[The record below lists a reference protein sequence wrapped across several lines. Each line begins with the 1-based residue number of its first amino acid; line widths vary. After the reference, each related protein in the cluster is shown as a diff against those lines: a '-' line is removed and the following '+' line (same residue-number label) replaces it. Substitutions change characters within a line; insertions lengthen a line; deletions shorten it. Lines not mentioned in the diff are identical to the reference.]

1 MITDKA
7 KRKIALFIKDMF
19 IKANIGAGGNASFPN
34 SNELDVPILST
45 NVTTSNSESDD
56 TTIDFAVSV
65 TGANLQGNTIRELG
79 IFSETMPNDTNFDE
93 LRTTTSYTT
102 ETTMLTRI
110 NFEAIGP
117 FTSADTLDFTFTME
131 VE

>member
-19 IKANIGAGGNASFPN
+19 VKANIGAGGNASFPN

-45 NVTTSNSESDD
+45 NATTSNSESDD

-93 LRTTTSYTT
+93 LRTTTSYST

-110 NFEAIGP
+110 NFDAIGP

>member
-19 IKANIGAGGNASFPN
+19 VKANIGAGGNASFPN

-45 NVTTSNSESDD
+45 NATTSNSESDD

-93 LRTTTSYTT
+93 LRTTTSYST
-102 ETTMLTRI
+102 ETTMLTRV